1 MLSNKN
7 TPSIR
12 QLQLFSTLVE
22 HLSISKVADI
32 LHISQPSVSIQLKK
46 MAEQLQTEL
55 YTVSGRKV
63 YITEAGEA
71 VYQAIQSIDST
82 FRNLQIELNSFKGLQ
97 AGTLKLAVDSTAQ
110 YLISKVL
117 SPFCH
122 RYPKIDVQLTINNRQ
137 TLVKRL
143 KNNEDDFYILS
154 QTPAGIDVIKNPFIT
169 NSLVVVANRKHELNR
184 QPHIT
189 LNRLQHYP
197 FILREQG
204 SGTRQHIEQFCK
216 SHNIKLIE
224 RMTIQSNEAIK
235 QFVAEN
241 MGLGILSHHTLNQ
254 GENSNLV
261 VLDVDNFP
269 IDSQWYLMRKAEKKL
284 TLLAATFDE
293 YMKNE
298 WQTKQEKSGAL

>member
-1 MLSNKN
+1 MLNTKN

-12 QLQLFSTLVE
+12 QLQLFSTLAE
-22 HLSISKVADI
+22 HLSISKVAEI

-46 MAEQLQTEL
+46 MSEQLETEL

-63 YITEAGEA
+63 YITEAGQA
-71 VYQAIQSIDST
+71 VYRAIQSIDST
-82 FRNLQIELNSFKGLQ
+82 FSNLQIELNAFKGLQ

-137 TLVKRL
+137 TLVKRM

-154 QTPAGIDVIKNPFIT
+154 ESPSGLDVIKTPFIT
-169 NSLVVVANRKHELNR
+169 NSLVVVANKKHELNR
-184 QPHIT
+184 QPHIS

-204 SGTRQHIEQFCK
+204 SGTRKHVEQFCK

-241 MGLGILSHHTLNQ
+241 IGLGILSHHTLNQ
-254 GENSNLV
+254 GENSDLV
-261 VLDVDNFP
+261 ILDVDNFP
-269 IDSQWYLMRKAEKKL
+269 INSQWYIMRRAEQKL
-284 TLLAATFDE
+284 TLLASTFDD

-298 WQTKQEKSGAL
+298 WQLKQAS